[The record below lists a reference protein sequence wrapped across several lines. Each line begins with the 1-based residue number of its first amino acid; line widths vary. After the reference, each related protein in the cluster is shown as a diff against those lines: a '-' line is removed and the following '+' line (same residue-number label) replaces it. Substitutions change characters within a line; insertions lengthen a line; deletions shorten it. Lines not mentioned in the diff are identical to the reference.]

1 MRATIYTRYSSENQR
16 DASIEDQLEV
26 CRRFVERQ
34 GWTLVRGYE
43 DRSIS
48 GASRFRPG
56 YQELSADLDR
66 GLFDVVVVEALDR
79 LGRKLADV
87 ADLHDRLG
95 FAGIKLYA
103 VATGEITGMHI
114 GMLGT
119 MAQLFLADLR
129 EKTWRG
135 QLGRALQG
143 KQPGGKAFGY
153 DVVEPDPRDRRGEH
167 GERRINEG
175 EAATVRRIFLAFAD
189 GHSPRAIARELN
201 EEGVPGPGGR
211 PWGDTTI
218 RGQLDRGTG
227 LLNNTLYV
235 GRMEWNRCSYVKN
248 PQTGKKVARVNK
260 PEAREIA
267 EVPHLRIVDD
277 ALWARVKARQSVVR
291 IEMGRDTNG
300 NALNRV
306 HRRQFLLSGLL
317 ICACCGG
324 AYTITGKDRYAC
336 ATRRSKGTCSNA
348 LVINRQQLEARILN
362 GLKERLM
369 APELV
374 KAFVDEFNAEIRR
387 SAQDSETKRT
397 SLKRA
402 LTDIE
407 RKIAGILRAIEDGNY
422 NPTLTKRLSALE
434 TDKAIAET
442 NFANAAVAP
451 KLRIHPNLPVLYRRK
466 VESLQEALS
475 ETATQVEAGEIIRS
489 LIDRIELTPDGDT
502 LAIKLYGDLA
512 QIIAFSETR
521 ADEQKGPVSDETGPI
536 LSVVA
541 GRGFDPLTF
550 RL

>member
-1 MRATIYTRYSSENQR
+1 MIRGGRIGADRDPLPNPGKCCRFRPLIIPRAG
-16 DASIEDQLEV
+16 V
-26 CRRFVERQ
+26 KVRRVF
-34 GWTLVRGYE
+34 T
-43 DRSIS
+43 S

-167 GERRINEG
+167 GERCINEA

-189 GHSPRAIARELN
+189 GHSPRAVARELN
-201 EEGVPGPGGR
+201 EEGIPGPGGR

-218 RGQLDRGTG
+218 RGQVDRGTG
-227 LLNNTLYV
+227 LLNNTLYI

-260 PEAREIA
+260 QEDREIA
-267 EVPHLRIVDD
+267 KVPHLRIVDD

-317 ICACCGG
+317 VCACCGG
-324 AYTITGKDRYAC
+324 GYTITGKDRYAC

-348 LVINRQQLEARILN
+348 LVINRQQLETRILS

-397 SLKRA
+397 TLKRA

-407 RKIAGILRAIEDGNY
+407 RKIAGIMRAIEDGNY

-442 NFANAAVAP
+442 NFANAAVPP
-451 KLRIHPNLPVLYRRK
+451 KLRIHPNLPALYRRK
-466 VESLQEALS
+466 VEHLQEALS
-475 ETATQVEAGEIIRS
+475 DAATQLEAGEIIRS
-489 LIDRIELTPDGDT
+489 LIDRIELTPEGDT

-512 QIIAFSETR
+512 QIIAFSET
-521 ADEQKGPVSDETGPI
+521 ATGKQKGPVSGEAGPI

-541 GRGFDPLTF
+541 GRGFEPLTF